1 MKKKILGLELFAG
14 AGGMAIGLEKAGVE
28 GIGFL
33 EIDRTACE
41 TLKANRPEWNVIC
54 EDITKISGLDLEKYF
69 NIKKGELDLI
79 SGGSPCQSFS
89 SAGKKMGLE
98 DARGT
103 LFFHYATF
111 VEKLKPR
118 MFIFENVKGLLS
130 HDKGKTFE
138 TVLEIFDSIGYD
150 IEWKVMK
157 AWDYGIAQ
165 KRERFIAVGKRKDLK
180 IKFNFPKIQEY
191 KPVLKDALKN
201 VPESPCAKYSEK
213 RAEILK
219 HVPQG
224 GWWKDL
230 PPEIKSEYAPKQAIE
245 GNGGSTGV
253 ARRLSWEEPCLT
265 IMTTPIGKMTERCHP
280 DETRSLSVRE
290 SARIQSFPDEWQFC
304 GKMSEQYR
312 QIGNAVPPLLA
323 YEIGKEIKKSIENLM
338 KK

>member
-1 MKKKILGLELFAG
+1 MEKRILGLELFAG
-14 AGGMAIGLEKAGVE
+14 AGGMAIGLEKAGIE

-33 EIDRTACE
+33 EIDKTACE
-41 TLKANRPEWNVIC
+41 TLKENRPEWNVIC
-54 EDITKISGLDLEKYF
+54 EDITKISELDLEKYF

-89 SAGKKMGLE
+89 TAGKKMGLE

-103 LFFHYATF
+103 LFFHYAVF
-111 VEKLKPR
+111 VEKLKPK

-130 HDKGKTFE
+130 HDKGKTFK

-150 IEWKVMK
+150 VKWKVMK
-157 AWDYGIAQ
+157 AWDYGVAQ
-165 KRERFIAVGKRKDLK
+165 KRERFIAIGKRKDLK
-180 IKFNFPKIQEY
+180 IQFNFPEIHKY
-191 KPVLKDALKN
+191 KPVLKDVLKD

-219 HVPQG
+219 YVPQG

-230 PPEIKSEYAPKQAIE
+230 PPEIQKEYAPKQAIE

-280 DETRSLSVRE
+280 DETRPLSVRE
-290 SARIQSFPDEWQFC
+290 SARIQSFPDNWQFC
-304 GKMSEQYR
+304 GKMSKQYK

-323 YEIGKEIKKSIENLM
+323 YEDRKSVV
-338 KK
+338 

>member
-1 MKKKILGLELFAG
+1 MNQKILGLELFAG
-14 AGGMAIGLEKAGVE
+14 AGGMAIGLEKAGIE

-33 EIDRTACE
+33 EIDKTACE

-69 NIKKGELDLI
+69 DIKKGELDLI

-89 SAGKKMGLE
+89 TAGKKMGLE

-111 VEKLKPR
+111 VKKLKPK

-130 HDKGKTFE
+130 HDKGKTFK

-150 IEWKVMK
+150 VEWKVMK
-157 AWDYGIAQ
+157 AWEYGIAQ
-165 KRERFIAVGKRKDLK
+165 KRERFIAIGKRKDLR
-180 IKFNFPKIQEY
+180 IQFNFPETHEY
-191 KPVLKDALKN
+191 KPVLKDVLKD

-219 HVPQG
+219 YVPQG
-224 GWWKDL
+224 SWWKDL
-230 PPEIKSEYAPKQAIE
+230 PSEIQKEYVPKQSIE

-280 DETRSLSVRE
+280 DETRPLSVRE
-290 SARIQSFPDEWQFC
+290 SARIQSFPDDWQFC
-304 GKMSEQYR
+304 GKMSEQYK

-323 YEIGKEIKKSIENLM
+323 YEIGKEVKKSTENLRN
-338 KK
+338 K